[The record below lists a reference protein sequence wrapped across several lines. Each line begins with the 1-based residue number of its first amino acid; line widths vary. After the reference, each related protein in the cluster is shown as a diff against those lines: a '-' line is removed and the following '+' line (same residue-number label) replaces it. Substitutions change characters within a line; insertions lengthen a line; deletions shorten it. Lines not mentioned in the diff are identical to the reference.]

1 MEKTQFSRPLDLKA
15 VRITDAF
22 WHAHQ
27 ETVRRE
33 VIPYQWE
40 ALNDRVAGAAPS

>member
-40 ALNDRVAGAAPS
+40 ALNDL